1 MNVAGGF
8 SLLDCL
14 ERTVQQPEK
23 YIILLNSHYSKS

>member
-8 SLLDCL
+8 SLLGCS

-23 YIILLNSHYSKS
+23 YLILLSFHYSKF